1 MQYNVMNL
9 NKRLLITA
17 GHYGSGKTNLA
28 VNLALALK
36 AAGEKSV
43 SLCDADI
50 VNPYFRT
57 KDSEDVLERGGVKLI
72 APQFANTNLD
82 IPSMPPEI
90 NSVFDDQRVR
100 AVFDVGG
107 DDSGAV
113 ALGQYAAQFDKAGY
127 EMFLIVNAH
136 RFLTRE
142 PEMLLEFV
150 YDMEC
155 ASHLKFTSIVNNTN
169 IGRETTEEVLLSSLE
184 YIRRTSELLKLPVA
198 FTAIERTLLEK
209 LRISGNIPDI
219 NIFPITVYG
228 KKDWI
233 L

>member
-1 MQYNVMNL
+1 ML
-9 NKRLLITA
+9 KGSDKKLLITA

-36 AAGEKSV
+36 AAGVKKV

-57 KDSEDVLERGGVKLI
+57 KDSEDVLNSGGVKLI
-72 APQFANTNLD
+72 APQFANSNLD

-90 NSVFDDQRVR
+90 NSVFDDASVR

-113 ALGQYAAQFDKAGY
+113 ALGQYAAQFDKTGY
-127 EMFLIVNAH
+127 EMYLVVNSH

-142 PEMLLEFV
+142 PEMLMEFV

-155 ASHLKFTSIVNNTN
+155 ASHLKFTSIINNTN
-169 IGRETTEEVLLSSLE
+169 IGKETTQETLLASLAYME
-184 YIRRTSELLKLPVA
+184 RASGLLKLPIA

-209 LRISGNIPDI
+209 LRLSGNIPDI

>member
-1 MQYNVMNL
+1 MKST
-9 NKRLLITA
+9 NKKLLITA

-36 AAGEKSV
+36 AAGEKNV

-57 KDSEDVLERGGVKLI
+57 KDSEDVLEKSGVKLI
-72 APQFANTNLD
+72 APQFANSNLD

-90 NSVFDDQRVR
+90 NSVFDNASVR

-113 ALGQYAAQFDKAGY
+113 ALGQYAAQFDKTGY
-127 EMFLIVNAH
+127 EMFLIINAH

-169 IGRETTEEVLLSSLE
+169 IGKETTQEVVLSSLD
-184 YIRRTSELLKLPVA
+184 YIKRASELLKLPVA
-198 FTAIERTLLEK
+198 FTAVERTLLEK
-209 LRISGNIPDI
+209 LRLSGNIPDI